1 MKNSCLFSGVNRWFG
16 LLLSVLF
23 SVVIFSCSEEE
34 ESITKENEGARKAGV
49 RMTHDEYLEYM
60 KLPQF
65 VSVEWRRQTYPEEE
79 PVLEV
84 TVQQSNE
91 GYDMVEI
98 GVSDNFTPKPA
109 EYSYFSITGD
119 YLQPGMTKK
128 FNIPLSQLKSYIA
141 VRASCSDNMMY
152 PLDPPTTNW
161 NPYAVCIGYD
171 LNSGQGIYEKSS
183 SLYGSIAVYYPPKE
197 QLLRKM
203 SYRLFINDSEVAN
216 GEYNPFQ
223 TESAMRYIA
232 FTHFNEEE
240 IKITGEVQ
248 YIEPKGIPIK
258 FDVATIYGQSSIIM
272 ASAYL
277 PIPDE
282 QELK

>member
-1 MKNSCLFSGVNRWFG
+1 MKNSYLFSGVNRWFG

-141 VRASCSDNMMY
+141 VRASCSNNVMY

-161 NPYAVCIGYD
+161 NPYGVCIAYD
-171 LNSGQGIYEKSS
+171 VDNKQGTYKTSQTIF
-183 SLYGSIAVYYPPKE
+183 GSIMVQFPSGLRTSHTCKI
-197 QLLRKM
+197 QLYDDDMLK
-203 SYRLFINDSEVAN
+203 
-216 GEYNPFQ
+216 GEYSVTYTPPSSPA
-223 TESAMRYIA
+223 EAEKLIKYIT
-232 FTHFNEEE
+232 FSHYMSGLTFSL
-240 IKITGEVQ
+240 KYQ
-248 YIEPKGIPIK
+248 IEGIPPTT
-258 FDVATIYGQSSIIM
+258 FYTTYQQTSTIM

-277 PIPDE
+277 PITE
-282 QELK
+282 Y